1 MDPYLR
7 LIAAG
12 IRPDCAADTI
22 AEFNRRHDPAGLERY
37 INDLECRMEASE
49 R

>member
-1 MDPYLR
+1 MDAYLR

-22 AEFNRRHDPAGLERY
+22 SEFKRRNDTDGLERY
-37 INDLECRMEASE
+37 INDMECRMEVSD